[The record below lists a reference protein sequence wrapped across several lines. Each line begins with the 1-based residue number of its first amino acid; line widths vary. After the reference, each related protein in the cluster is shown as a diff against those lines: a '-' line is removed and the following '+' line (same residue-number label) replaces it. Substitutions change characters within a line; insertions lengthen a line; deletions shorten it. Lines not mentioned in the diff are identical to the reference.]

1 MSTVI
6 FADSSSDLPLSFIE
20 NNNIPYCGLICHMND
35 GDYVDDFGKTLHYED
50 FYRRLRAYEL
60 PTTSQINIYLYME
73 KFKSLIEQGHSI
85 IYLCFSSGLSG
96 CYNNAVIAREM
107 LIEDYK
113 NADITIID
121 TKSASI
127 GQGLLIYY
135 ANDMLKNGC
144 SNEEIVNW
152 VEENKLYV
160 NHWFAVDSLTHL
172 KHGGRISATAATVGT
187 LLDIK
192 PIISMNDDGQLVHVS
207 NVRGFKKSL
216 NTLITMFEDRII
228 SPETQVIGITHGDSP
243 QHALYLKETLE
254 KKYNVKGFLINPLG
268 PVIGSHT
275 GPGMLSLSFLGRERV
290 CSLKKIKNK

>member
-6 FADSSSDLPLSFIE
+6 FTDSSSDLPLSFIE
-20 NNNIPYCGLICHMND
+20 NNNIPYCGLTCHMND
-35 GDYVDDFGKTLHYED
+35 GDYVDNFGKSLCYEE
-50 FYRRLRAYEL
+50 FYKRIRLGEL

-73 KFKSLIEQGHSI
+73 EFKNLIEQGHSI
-85 IYLCFSSGLSG
+85 IYLSFSSGLSG
-96 CYNNAVIAREM
+96 CYNNAVMARE
-107 LIEDYK
+107 LILQDYK

-127 GQGLLIYY
+127 GQGLLVYY

-144 SNEEIVNW
+144 SKEEIVNW
-152 VEENKLYV
+152 VEENKLHV

-172 KHGGRISATAATVGT
+172 KHGGRISSTAATVGT

-192 PIISMNDDGQLVHVS
+192 PIIFIDDDGKLVHVS
-207 NVRGFKKSL
+207 NVRGFKRSL
-216 NTLITMFEDRII
+216 NTLLDMFEDRII
-228 SPETQVIGITHGDSP
+228 SPETQVIGISHGDCP

-254 KKYNVKGFLINPLG
+254 KKYHLKGFLINHLG

-275 GPGMLSLSFLGRERV
+275 GPGMLSLCFLGKERV
-290 CSLKKIKNK
+290 CSLRKTK